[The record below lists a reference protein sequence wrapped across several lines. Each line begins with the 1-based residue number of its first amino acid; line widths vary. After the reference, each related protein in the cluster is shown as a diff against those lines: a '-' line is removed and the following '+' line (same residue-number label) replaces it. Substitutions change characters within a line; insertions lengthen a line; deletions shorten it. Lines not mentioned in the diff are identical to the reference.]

1 MLIAVCDDEKEI
13 LEKIKQY
20 LLCAMQNYPIG
31 KHEIHLFWNIEDFIY
46 QIDENE
52 PYRIVFLDIKMGEYN
67 GIEIAYKLKKKQ
79 PTTLIIFMTSYHQYV
94 YDVFKVHP
102 FDFIRKPLYQ
112 KDIVY
117 TFCNALKQCDD
128 LPVLEYSF
136 NGHFYNIYLKNI
148 YYITSRKR
156 EILVRHR
163 FGESRFYEKLGEIE
177 QILNKKSYNFLRI
190 SQSVIIN
197 IRYIEELSFQIV
209 KLGMNEQVEEFNIS
223 RKYQQQ
229 VRTTYLNYM
238 TDKMKGIGR

>member
-13 LEKIKQY
+13 LEKIKEY

-31 KHEIHLFWNIEDFIY
+31 KHEIHLFWNMEDFIY
-46 QIDENE
+46 QIEQNE

-67 GIEIAYKLKKKQ
+67 GIQIAEKLKEKQ
-79 PTTLIIFMTSYHQYV
+79 PTSLIIFITSYHQYV
-94 YDVFKVHP
+94 YDVFRAHP
-102 FDFIRKPLYQ
+102 FDFIRKPLCQ
-112 KDIVY
+112 KDIQY

-128 LPVLEYSF
+128 SPVLEYSF
-136 NGHFYNIYLKNI
+136 NGRVYCIYLRDI

-156 EILVRHR
+156 EILVRHK
-163 FGESRFYEKLGEIE
+163 FGESRFYEKLTKIE
-177 QILNKKSYNFLRI
+177 EILNKKSYNFLRI

-197 IRYIEELSFQIV
+197 IRYMEELGFQMV
-209 KLGMNEQVEEFNIS
+209 KLGIDGKVEEFNIS

-238 TDKMKGIGR
+238 TDKMKGLE